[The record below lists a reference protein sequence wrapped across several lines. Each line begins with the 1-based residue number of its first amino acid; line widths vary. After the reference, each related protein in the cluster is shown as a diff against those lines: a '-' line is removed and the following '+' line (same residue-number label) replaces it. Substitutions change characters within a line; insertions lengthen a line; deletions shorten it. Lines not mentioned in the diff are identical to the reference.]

1 MKNQIIDNFLK
12 DLNLKNSQNNKYN
25 YVRNQLDKM
34 KFIQSFD
41 EYSVDLVETLLNEII
56 NNKNEI
62 LKLNKTLHQNKEY
75 IKELN
80 ITLNAFKYKSESIIK
95 ENKDLHS
102 EIVKLT
108 EKFSKKDSNIETQLH
123 QLRDDNSSLKYLV
136 TDLKK
141 KLKLVQIENSKFKD
155 IYRIFTTSLFEK
167 SINIKQMYLNQ
178 KEEEENDPKNPHSK
192 PMNLETFEKNVY
204 SIIKKPKIEITENLN
219 VSSKET
225 IENYFPKP
233 KYYPINTINEEY
245 QKQIL
250 NLKNDLKSL
259 QLENSIMKK
268 QMLSFF
274 NYEYLDNKLY
284 LNDNPENTN
293 FKSFNNN
300 NPIVIDFLRNELR
313 TMKEKYESYIDYFNK
328 NRPDKSQTLR
338 INNIKKLNER
348 IDKISEENKNLKK
361 QINDINYQK
370 DQIENEKDFL
380 KNTLKKEI
388 EKSKIKKDIIVSI
401 SKNQSI
407 QFLYTKKKDNSK
419 EQISKL
425 LNEKKILEDENSQMK
440 KNIRNLNNQKDKLNS
455 ELIYNNHQI
464 AELIDKCNSL
474 NKTIYENN
482 INSINNNFVEEKN
495 KQLTEE
501 LNKTNCS
508 IEDIK
513 KENESKLNLLKHEL
527 LIKEKEI
534 LRLNEINKMYEI
546 QIQMFDN
553 K

>member
-1 MKNQIIDNFLK
+1 MKNEIIDNFLK

-41 EYSVDLVETLLNEII
+41 EYSLDLVETLVNEII
-56 NNKNEI
+56 KNKNEI
-62 LKLNKTLHQNKEY
+62 LKLNKTLHQNKEQ
-75 IKELN
+75 IEELN
-80 ITLNAFKYKSESIIK
+80 ITLNAFKYKSDSILQ

-108 EKFSKKDSNIETQLH
+108 EKFSKKDSNIEIQLN

-141 KLKLVQIENSKFKD
+141 KLKLTQIENNKLKD
-155 IYRIFTTSLFEK
+155 LYKIFTTSLFER

-178 KEEEENDPKNPHSK
+178 KEEEENDPNNPHSK
-192 PMNLETFEKNVY
+192 PMNLETFENNVY
-204 SIIKKPKIEITENLN
+204 SLIKKPKIEISENLN

-233 KYYPINTINEEY
+233 KYYPINTINEEN

-250 NLKNDLKSL
+250 NLKNELKSL

-284 LNDNPENTN
+284 LNDNSQINN
-293 FKSFNNN
+293 FQSFNNS

-313 TMKEKYESYIDYFNK
+313 TMKEKYESYINYFNK
-328 NRPDKSQTLR
+328 NRPDKAQSLR

-348 IDKISEENKNLKK
+348 IDKISEENKSLKK

-370 DQIENEKDFL
+370 DQIENEKDYL

-388 EKSKIKKDIIVSI
+388 EKSNIKKDFMVSI
-401 SKNQSI
+401 IKNQPI
-407 QFLYTKKKDNSK
+407 QFLYNKKKDNSK

-425 LNEKKILEDENSQMK
+425 LNDNKILEEENLLMK
-440 KNIRNLNNQKDKLNS
+440 KNIRNLNNEKEKLNS

-464 AELIDKCNSL
+464 GELIDKCNSL

-482 INSINNNFVEEKN
+482 LNSKNNNFIEEKN

-501 LNKTNCS
+501 LNKTNSS

-534 LRLNEINKMYEI
+534 ERLNEIIKMYEI

>member
-41 EYSVDLVETLLNEII
+41 EYSLDLVETLVNEII
-56 NNKNEI
+56 KNKNEI
-62 LKLNKTLHQNKEY
+62 LKLNKTLHQNKEQ
-75 IKELN
+75 IEELN
-80 ITLNAFKYKSESIIK
+80 ITLNAFKYKSE
-95 ENKDLHS
+95 
-102 EIVKLT
+102 
-108 EKFSKKDSNIETQLH
+108 KKDSNIETQLH
-123 QLRDDNSSLKYLV
+123 QLKDDNSSLKYLV

-141 KLKLVQIENSKFKD
+141 KLKLSQIENNKYKD
-155 IYRIFTTSLFEK
+155 LYRIFTTSLFEK
-167 SINIKQMYLNQ
+167 SIDIKQMYLNQ

-204 SIIKKPKIEITENLN
+204 SIIKKPKIEISENLN

-233 KYYPINTINEEY
+233 KYYPINTINEEN

-250 NLKNDLKSL
+250 NLKNELKSL

-284 LNDNPENTN
+284 LNDNSQINN
-293 FKSFNNN
+293 FQSFNNS

-313 TMKEKYESYIDYFNK
+313 TMKEKYESYINYFNK
-328 NRPDKSQTLR
+328 NRPDKAQSLR

-388 EKSKIKKDIIVSI
+388 EKSNIKKDFMVSI
-401 SKNQSI
+401 IKNQPI
-407 QFLYTKKKDNSK
+407 QFLYNKKKDN
-419 EQISKL
+419 
-425 LNEKKILEDENSQMK
+425 
-440 KNIRNLNNQKDKLNS
+440 
-455 ELIYNNHQI
+455 
-464 AELIDKCNSL
+464 
-474 NKTIYENN
+474 
-482 INSINNNFVEEKN
+482 
-495 KQLTEE
+495 
-501 LNKTNCS
+501 
-508 IEDIK
+508 
-513 KENESKLNLLKHEL
+513 
-527 LIKEKEI
+527 
-534 LRLNEINKMYEI
+534 
-546 QIQMFDN
+546 
-553 K
+553 

>member
-1 MKNQIIDNFLK
+1 MKNEIIDNFLK

-25 YVRNQLDKM
+25 YLRNQLDKM

-75 IKELN
+75 IEELN

-102 EIVKLT
+102 EIIKLT
-108 EKFSKKDSNIETQLH
+108 EKFAKKDSNIETQLH
-123 QLRDDNSSLKYLV
+123 QLKDDNSSLKYLV

-141 KLKLVQIENSKFKD
+141 KLKLSQIENNKYKD
-155 IYRIFTTSLFEK
+155 LYRIFTTSLFEK
-167 SINIKQMYLNQ
+167 SIDIKQMYLNQ
-178 KEEEENDPKNPHSK
+178 KEEEDNDPKNPHSK
-192 PMNLETFEKNVY
+192 PMNLETFENNVY
-204 SIIKKPKIEITENLN
+204 SLIKKPKIEISENLN

-233 KYYPINTINEEY
+233 KYYPINTINEEN

-250 NLKNDLKSL
+250 NLKNELKSL

-284 LNDNPENTN
+284 LNDNSQINN
-293 FKSFNNN
+293 FQSFNNS

-313 TMKEKYESYIDYFNK
+313 TMKEKYESYINYFNK
-328 NRPDKSQTLR
+328 NRPDKAQSLR

-348 IDKISEENKNLKK
+348 IDKISEENKHLKK
-361 QINDINYQK
+361 QIIDINYQK
-370 DQIENEKDFL
+370 DQIENEKDYL

-388 EKSKIKKDIIVSI
+388 EKSNIKKDFMVSI
-401 SKNQSI
+401 IKNQPI
-407 QFLYTKKKDNSK
+407 QFLYNKK
-419 EQISKL
+419 
-425 LNEKKILEDENSQMK
+425 
-440 KNIRNLNNQKDKLNS
+440 
-455 ELIYNNHQI
+455 
-464 AELIDKCNSL
+464 
-474 NKTIYENN
+474 
-482 INSINNNFVEEKN
+482 
-495 KQLTEE
+495 
-501 LNKTNCS
+501 
-508 IEDIK
+508 
-513 KENESKLNLLKHEL
+513 
-527 LIKEKEI
+527 
-534 LRLNEINKMYEI
+534 
-546 QIQMFDN
+546 
-553 K
+553 

>member
-1 MKNQIIDNFLK
+1 MKNEIIDNFLK

-25 YVRNQLDKM
+25 YLRNQLDKM

-62 LKLNKTLHQNKEY
+62 LKLNKTLHQNKEQ
-75 IKELN
+75 IEELN

-102 EIVKLT
+102 EIIKLT
-108 EKFSKKDSNIETQLH
+108 EKFAKKDSNIETQLH
-123 QLRDDNSSLKYLV
+123 QLKDDNSSLKYLV

-141 KLKLVQIENSKFKD
+141 KLKLSQIENNKYKD
-155 IYRIFTTSLFEK
+155 LYRIFTTSLFEK
-167 SINIKQMYLNQ
+167 SIDIKQMYLNQ
-178 KEEEENDPKNPHSK
+178 KEEEDNDPKNPNSK
-192 PMNLETFEKNVY
+192 PMNLETFENNVY
-204 SIIKKPKIEITENLN
+204 SLIKKPKIEISENLN

-233 KYYPINTINEEY
+233 KYYPINTINEEN

-250 NLKNDLKSL
+250 NLKNELKSL

-284 LNDNPENTN
+284 LNDNSQINN
-293 FKSFNNN
+293 FQSFNNS

-313 TMKEKYESYIDYFNK
+313 TMKEKYESYINYFNK
-328 NRPDKSQTLR
+328 NRPDKAQSLR

-348 IDKISEENKNLKK
+348 IDKISEENKHLKK
-361 QINDINYQK
+361 QIIDINYQK
-370 DQIENEKDFL
+370 DQIENEKDYL

-388 EKSKIKKDIIVSI
+388 EKSNIKKDFMVSI
-401 SKNQSI
+401 IKNQPI
-407 QFLYTKKKDNSK
+407 QFLYNKKKDNSK

-425 LNEKKILEDENSQMK
+425 LNDNKILEEENLLMK
-440 KNIRNLNNQKDKLNS
+440 KNIRNLNNEKEKLNS

-464 AELIDKCNSL
+464 GELIDKCNSL
-474 NKTIYENN
+474 NKTIYENK
-482 INSINNNFVEEKN
+482 INLINNNVIEEKN

>member
-1 MKNQIIDNFLK
+1 MKNEIIDNFLK

-25 YVRNQLDKM
+25 YLRNQLDKM

-75 IKELN
+75 IEELN

-102 EIVKLT
+102 EIIKLT
-108 EKFSKKDSNIETQLH
+108 EKFAKKDSNIETQLH
-123 QLRDDNSSLKYLV
+123 QLKDDNSSLKYLV

-141 KLKLVQIENSKFKD
+141 KLKLSQIENNKYKD
-155 IYRIFTTSLFEK
+155 LYRIFTTSLFEK
-167 SINIKQMYLNQ
+167 SIDIKQMYLNQ
-178 KEEEENDPKNPHSK
+178 KEEEDNDPKNPHSK
-192 PMNLETFEKNVY
+192 PMNLETFENNVY
-204 SIIKKPKIEITENLN
+204 SLIKKPKIEISENLN

-233 KYYPINTINEEY
+233 KYYPINTINEEN

-250 NLKNDLKSL
+250 NLKNELKSL

-284 LNDNPENTN
+284 LNDNSQINN
-293 FKSFNNN
+293 FQSFNNS

-313 TMKEKYESYIDYFNK
+313 TMKEKYESYINYFNK
-328 NRPDKSQTLR
+328 NRPDKAQSLR

-348 IDKISEENKNLKK
+348 IDKISEENKHLKK
-361 QINDINYQK
+361 QIIDINYQK
-370 DQIENEKDFL
+370 DQIENEKDYL

-388 EKSKIKKDIIVSI
+388 EKSNIKKDFMVSI
-401 SKNQSI
+401 IKNQPI
-407 QFLYTKKKDNSK
+407 QFLYNKKKDNSK

-425 LNEKKILEDENSQMK
+425 LNDNKILEEENLLMK
-440 KNIRNLNNQKDKLNS
+440 KNIRNLNNEKEKLNS

-464 AELIDKCNSL
+464 GELIDKCNSL
-474 NKTIYENN
+474 NKTIYENK
-482 INSINNNFVEEKN
+482 INLINNNVIEEKN

>member
-41 EYSVDLVETLLNEII
+41 EYSLDLVETLVNEII
-56 NNKNEI
+56 KNKNEI
-62 LKLNKTLHQNKEY
+62 LKLNKTLHQNKEQ
-75 IKELN
+75 IEELN
-80 ITLNAFKYKSESIIK
+80 ITLNAFKYKSDSILQ

-108 EKFSKKDSNIETQLH
+108 EKFSKKDSNIEIQLN

-141 KLKLVQIENSKFKD
+141 KLKLTQIENNKLKD
-155 IYRIFTTSLFEK
+155 LYKIFTTSLFER

-178 KEEEENDPKNPHSK
+178 KEEEENDPNNPHSK
-192 PMNLETFEKNVY
+192 PMNLETFENNVY
-204 SIIKKPKIEITENLN
+204 SLIKKPKIEISENLN

-233 KYYPINTINEEY
+233 KFYPINTINEES

-250 NLKNDLKSL
+250 NLKNELKSL

-284 LNDNPENTN
+284 LNDNNEINN
-293 FKSFNNN
+293 FQSLNNN
-300 NPIVIDFLRNELR
+300 NPLVIDFLRNELR

-328 NRPDKSQTLR
+328 NRPDKAQRLR
-338 INNIKKLNER
+338 INNIKLLNER
-348 IDKISEENKNLKK
+348 IDKISEENKSLKK

-388 EKSKIKKDIIVSI
+388 EKSKIKKDIKVSI
-401 SKNQSI
+401 SNSQSI
-407 QFLYTKKKDNSK
+407 QFLYNKKKDNSK

-425 LNEKKILEDENSQMK
+425 LNDNKVLEEENSQMK

-464 AELIDKCNSL
+464 GELIDKCNSL

-482 INSINNNFVEEKN
+482 LNSKNNNFIEEKN

-501 LNKTNCS
+501 LNKTNSS

-534 LRLNEINKMYEI
+534 ERLNEIIKMYEI

>member
-1 MKNQIIDNFLK
+1 MKNEIIDNFLK

-25 YVRNQLDKM
+25 YLRNQLDKM

-75 IKELN
+75 IEELN

-108 EKFSKKDSNIETQLH
+108 EKFSKKDSNIEIQLN

-141 KLKLVQIENSKFKD
+141 KLKLSQIENNKYKD
-155 IYRIFTTSLFEK
+155 LYRIFTTSLFEK
-167 SINIKQMYLNQ
+167 SIDIKQMYLNQ
-178 KEEEENDPKNPHSK
+178 KEEEDNDPKNPHSK
-192 PMNLETFEKNVY
+192 PMNLETFENNVY
-204 SIIKKPKIEITENLN
+204 SLIKKPKIEISENLN

-233 KYYPINTINEEY
+233 KYYPINTINEEN

-250 NLKNDLKSL
+250 NLKNELKSL

-284 LNDNPENTN
+284 LNDNSQINN
-293 FKSFNNN
+293 FQSFNNS

-313 TMKEKYESYIDYFNK
+313 TMKEKYESYINYFNK
-328 NRPDKSQTLR
+328 NRPDKAQSLR

-348 IDKISEENKNLKK
+348 IDKISEENKHLKK
-361 QINDINYQK
+361 QIIDINYQK
-370 DQIENEKDFL
+370 DQIENEKDYL

-388 EKSKIKKDIIVSI
+388 EKSNIKKDFMVSI
-401 SKNQSI
+401 IKNQPI
-407 QFLYTKKKDNSK
+407 QFLYNKKKDNSK

-425 LNEKKILEDENSQMK
+425 LNDNKILEEENLLMK
-440 KNIRNLNNQKDKLNS
+440 KNIRNLNNEKEKLNS

-464 AELIDKCNSL
+464 GELIDKCNSL
-474 NKTIYENN
+474 NKTIYENK
-482 INSINNNFVEEKN
+482 INLINNNVIEEKN

>member
-1 MKNQIIDNFLK
+1 MKNEIIDNFLK

-25 YVRNQLDKM
+25 YLRNQLDKM

-75 IKELN
+75 IEELN

-102 EIVKLT
+102 EIIKLT
-108 EKFSKKDSNIETQLH
+108 EKFAKKDSNIETQLH
-123 QLRDDNSSLKYLV
+123 QLKDDNSSLKYLV

-141 KLKLVQIENSKFKD
+141 KLKLSQIENNKYKD
-155 IYRIFTTSLFEK
+155 LYRIFTTSLFEK
-167 SINIKQMYLNQ
+167 SIDIKQMYLNQ
-178 KEEEENDPKNPHSK
+178 KEEEDNDPKNPHSK
-192 PMNLETFEKNVY
+192 PMNLETFENNVY
-204 SIIKKPKIEITENLN
+204 SLIKKPKIEISENLN

-233 KYYPINTINEEY
+233 KYYPINTINEEN

-250 NLKNDLKSL
+250 NLKNELKSL

-293 FKSFNNN
+293 FKSFNNS

-313 TMKEKYESYIDYFNK
+313 TMKEKYESYINYFNK
-328 NRPDKSQTLR
+328 NRPDKAQSLR

-348 IDKISEENKNLKK
+348 IDKISEENKHLKK
-361 QINDINYQK
+361 QIIDINYQK
-370 DQIENEKDFL
+370 DQIENEKDYL

-388 EKSKIKKDIIVSI
+388 EKSNIKKDFMVSI
-401 SKNQSI
+401 IKNQPI
-407 QFLYTKKKDNSK
+407 QFLYNKKKDNSK

-425 LNEKKILEDENSQMK
+425 LNDNKILEEENLLMK
-440 KNIRNLNNQKDKLNS
+440 KNIRNLNNEKEKLNS

-464 AELIDKCNSL
+464 GELIDKCNSL
-474 NKTIYENN
+474 NKTIYENK
-482 INSINNNFVEEKN
+482 INLINNNVIEEKN

>member
-1 MKNQIIDNFLK
+1 MKNEIIDNFLK

-25 YVRNQLDKM
+25 YLRNQLDKM

-75 IKELN
+75 IEELN

-102 EIVKLT
+102 EIIKLT
-108 EKFSKKDSNIETQLH
+108 EKFAKKDSNIETQLH
-123 QLRDDNSSLKYLV
+123 QLKDDNSSLKYLV

-141 KLKLVQIENSKFKD
+141 KLKLSQIENNKYKD
-155 IYRIFTTSLFEK
+155 LYRIFTTSLFEK
-167 SINIKQMYLNQ
+167 SIDIKQMYLNQ
-178 KEEEENDPKNPHSK
+178 KEEEDNDPKNPHSK
-192 PMNLETFEKNVY
+192 PMNLETFENNVY
-204 SIIKKPKIEITENLN
+204 SLIKKPKIEISENLN

-233 KYYPINTINEEY
+233 KYYPINTINEEN

-250 NLKNDLKSL
+250 NLKNELKSL

-284 LNDNPENTN
+284 LNDNSQINN
-293 FKSFNNN
+293 FQSFNNS

-313 TMKEKYESYIDYFNK
+313 TMKEKYESYINYFNK
-328 NRPDKSQTLR
+328 NRPDKAQSLR

-348 IDKISEENKNLKK
+348 IDKISEENKHLKK
-361 QINDINYQK
+361 QIIDINYQK
-370 DQIENEKDFL
+370 DQIENEKDYL

-388 EKSKIKKDIIVSI
+388 EKSNIKKDFMVSI
-401 SKNQSI
+401 IKNQPI
-407 QFLYTKKKDNSK
+407 QFLYNKKKDNSK

-425 LNEKKILEDENSQMK
+425 LNDNKILEEENLLMK
-440 KNIRNLNNQKDKLNS
+440 KNIRNLNNEKEKLNS

-464 AELIDKCNSL
+464 GELIDKCNSL
-474 NKTIYENN
+474 NKKIYENK
-482 INSINNNFVEEKN
+482 INLINNNVIEEKN

>member
-1 MKNQIIDNFLK
+1 MKNEIIDNFLK

-25 YVRNQLDKM
+25 YLRNQLDKM

-75 IKELN
+75 IEELN

-102 EIVKLT
+102 EIIKLT
-108 EKFSKKDSNIETQLH
+108 EKFAKKDSNIETQLH
-123 QLRDDNSSLKYLV
+123 QLKDDNSSLKYLV

-141 KLKLVQIENSKFKD
+141 KLKLSQIENNKYKD
-155 IYRIFTTSLFEK
+155 LYRIFTTSLFEK
-167 SINIKQMYLNQ
+167 SIDIKQMYLNQ
-178 KEEEENDPKNPHSK
+178 KEEEDNDPKNPHSK
-192 PMNLETFEKNVY
+192 PMNLETFENNVY
-204 SIIKKPKIEITENLN
+204 SLIKKPKIEISENLN

-233 KYYPINTINEEY
+233 KYYPINTINEEN

-250 NLKNDLKSL
+250 NLKNELKSL

-284 LNDNPENTN
+284 LNDNSQINN
-293 FKSFNNN
+293 FQSFNNS

-313 TMKEKYESYIDYFNK
+313 TMKEKYESYINYFNK
-328 NRPDKSQTLR
+328 NRPDKAQSLR

-348 IDKISEENKNLKK
+348 IDKISEENKHLKK
-361 QINDINYQK
+361 QIIDINYQK

-388 EKSKIKKDIIVSI
+388 EKSNIKKDFMVSI
-401 SKNQSI
+401 IKNQPI
-407 QFLYTKKKDNSK
+407 QFLYNKKKDNSK

-425 LNEKKILEDENSQMK
+425 LNDNKILEEENLLMK
-440 KNIRNLNNQKDKLNS
+440 KNIRNLNNEKEKLNS

-464 AELIDKCNSL
+464 GELIDKCNSL
-474 NKTIYENN
+474 NKTIYENK
-482 INSINNNFVEEKN
+482 INLINNNVIEEKN

>member
-1 MKNQIIDNFLK
+1 MKNEIIDNFLK

-25 YVRNQLDKM
+25 YLRNQLDKM

-75 IKELN
+75 IEELN

-102 EIVKLT
+102 EIIKLT
-108 EKFSKKDSNIETQLH
+108 EKFAKKDSNIETQLH
-123 QLRDDNSSLKYLV
+123 QLKDDNSSLKYLV

-141 KLKLVQIENSKFKD
+141 KLKLSQIENNKYKD
-155 IYRIFTTSLFEK
+155 LYRIFTTSLFEK
-167 SINIKQMYLNQ
+167 SIDIKQMYLNQ
-178 KEEEENDPKNPHSK
+178 KEEEDNDPKNPHSK
-192 PMNLETFEKNVY
+192 PMNLETFENNVY
-204 SIIKKPKIEITENLN
+204 SLIKKPKIEISENLN

-225 IENYFPKP
+225 IEKYFPKP
-233 KYYPINTINEEY
+233 KYYPINTINEEN

-250 NLKNDLKSL
+250 NLKNELKSL

-284 LNDNPENTN
+284 LNDNSQINN
-293 FKSFNNN
+293 FQSFNNS

-313 TMKEKYESYIDYFNK
+313 TMKEKYESYINYFNK
-328 NRPDKSQTLR
+328 NRPDKAQSLR

-348 IDKISEENKNLKK
+348 IDKISEENKHLKK
-361 QINDINYQK
+361 QIIDINYQK
-370 DQIENEKDFL
+370 DQIENEKDYL

-388 EKSKIKKDIIVSI
+388 EKSNIKKDFMVSI
-401 SKNQSI
+401 IKNQPI
-407 QFLYTKKKDNSK
+407 QFLYNKKKDNSK

-425 LNEKKILEDENSQMK
+425 LNDNKILEEENLLMK
-440 KNIRNLNNQKDKLNS
+440 KNIRNLNNEKEKLNS

-464 AELIDKCNSL
+464 GELIDKCNSL
-474 NKTIYENN
+474 NKTIYENK
-482 INSINNNFVEEKN
+482 INLINNNVIEEKN

>member
-1 MKNQIIDNFLK
+1 MKNEIIDNFLK

-25 YVRNQLDKM
+25 YLRNQLDKM

-75 IKELN
+75 IEELN

-102 EIVKLT
+102 EIIKLT
-108 EKFSKKDSNIETQLH
+108 EKFAKKDSNIETQLH
-123 QLRDDNSSLKYLV
+123 QLKDDNSSLKYLV

-141 KLKLVQIENSKFKD
+141 KLKLSQIENNKYKD
-155 IYRIFTTSLFEK
+155 LYRIFTTSLFEK
-167 SINIKQMYLNQ
+167 SIDIKQMYLNQ
-178 KEEEENDPKNPHSK
+178 KEEEDNDPKNPHSK
-192 PMNLETFEKNVY
+192 PMNLETFENNVY
-204 SIIKKPKIEITENLN
+204 SLIKKPKIEISENLN

-233 KYYPINTINEEY
+233 KYYPINTINEEN

-250 NLKNDLKSL
+250 NLKNELKSL

-284 LNDNPENTN
+284 LNDNSQINN
-293 FKSFNNN
+293 FQSFNNS

-313 TMKEKYESYIDYFNK
+313 TMKEKYESYINYFNK
-328 NRPDKSQTLR
+328 NRPDKAQSLR

-348 IDKISEENKNLKK
+348 IDKISEENKHLKK
-361 QINDINYQK
+361 QIIDINYQK
-370 DQIENEKDFL
+370 DQIENEKDYL

-388 EKSKIKKDIIVSI
+388 EKSNIKKDFMVSI
-401 SKNQSI
+401 IKNQPI
-407 QFLYTKKKDNSK
+407 QFLYNKKKDNSK

-425 LNEKKILEDENSQMK
+425 LNDNKILEEENLLMK
-440 KNIRNLNNQKDKLNS
+440 KNIRNLNNEKEKLNS

-464 AELIDKCNSL
+464 GELIDKCNSL
-474 NKTIYENN
+474 NKTIYENV
-482 INSINNNFVEEKN
+482 IEEKN

>member
-1 MKNQIIDNFLK
+1 MKNEIIDNFLK

-41 EYSVDLVETLLNEII
+41 EYSLDLVETLVNEII
-56 NNKNEI
+56 KNKNEI
-62 LKLNKTLHQNKEY
+62 LKLNKTLHQNKEQ
-75 IKELN
+75 IEELN
-80 ITLNAFKYKSESIIK
+80 ITLNAFKYKSDSILQ

-108 EKFSKKDSNIETQLH
+108 EKFSKKDSNIEIQLN

-141 KLKLVQIENSKFKD
+141 KLKLTQIENNKLKD
-155 IYRIFTTSLFEK
+155 LYKIFTTSLFER

-178 KEEEENDPKNPHSK
+178 KEEEENDPNNPHSK
-192 PMNLETFEKNVY
+192 PMNLETFENNVY
-204 SIIKKPKIEITENLN
+204 SLIKKPKIEISENLN

-233 KYYPINTINEEY
+233 KFYPINTINEES

-250 NLKNDLKSL
+250 NLKNELKSL

-284 LNDNPENTN
+284 LNDNSQINN
-293 FKSFNNN
+293 FQSFNNS

-313 TMKEKYESYIDYFNK
+313 TMKEKYESYINYFNK
-328 NRPDKSQTLR
+328 NRPDKAQSLR

-348 IDKISEENKNLKK
+348 IDKISEENKHLKK
-361 QINDINYQK
+361 QIIDINYQK
-370 DQIENEKDFL
+370 DQIENEKDYL

-388 EKSKIKKDIIVSI
+388 EKSNIKKDFMVSI
-401 SKNQSI
+401 IKNQPI
-407 QFLYTKKKDNSK
+407 QFLYNKKKDNSK

-425 LNEKKILEDENSQMK
+425 LKDNKVLEEENSQMK

-464 AELIDKCNSL
+464 GELIDKCNSL

-482 INSINNNFVEEKN
+482 LNSKNNNFIEEKN

-501 LNKTNCS
+501 LNKTNSS

>member
-1 MKNQIIDNFLK
+1 MKNEIIDNFLK

-25 YVRNQLDKM
+25 YLRNQLDKM

-75 IKELN
+75 IEELN

-102 EIVKLT
+102 EIIKLT
-108 EKFSKKDSNIETQLH
+108 EKFAKKDSNIETQLH
-123 QLRDDNSSLKYLV
+123 QLKDDNSSLKYLV

-141 KLKLVQIENSKFKD
+141 KLKLSQIENNKYKD
-155 IYRIFTTSLFEK
+155 LYKIFTTSLFER

-178 KEEEENDPKNPHSK
+178 KEEEENDPNNPHSK
-192 PMNLETFEKNVY
+192 PMNLETFENNVY
-204 SIIKKPKIEITENLN
+204 SLIKKPKIEISENLN

-233 KYYPINTINEEY
+233 KYYPINTINEEN

-250 NLKNDLKSL
+250 NLKNELKSL

-284 LNDNPENTN
+284 LNDNSQINN
-293 FKSFNNN
+293 FQSFNNS

-328 NRPDKSQTLR
+328 NRPDKAQRLR
-338 INNIKKLNER
+338 INNIKLLNER
-348 IDKISEENKNLKK
+348 IDKISEENKHLKK
-361 QINDINYQK
+361 QIIDINYQK

-388 EKSKIKKDIIVSI
+388 EKSKIKKDIKVSI
-401 SKNQSI
+401 SNSQSI
-407 QFLYTKKKDNSK
+407 QFLYNKKKDNSK

-425 LNEKKILEDENSQMK
+425 LNDNKILEEENLLMK
-440 KNIRNLNNQKDKLNS
+440 KNIRNLNNEKEKLNS

-464 AELIDKCNSL
+464 GELIDKCNSL
-474 NKTIYENN
+474 NKTIYENK
-482 INSINNNFVEEKN
+482 INLINNNVIEEKN

>member
-1 MKNQIIDNFLK
+1 MKNEIIDNFLK

-25 YVRNQLDKM
+25 YLRNQLDKM

-75 IKELN
+75 IEELN

-102 EIVKLT
+102 EIIKLT
-108 EKFSKKDSNIETQLH
+108 EKFAKKDSNIETQLH
-123 QLRDDNSSLKYLV
+123 QLKDDNSSLKYLV

-141 KLKLVQIENSKFKD
+141 KLKLSQIENNKYKD
-155 IYRIFTTSLFEK
+155 LYRIFTTSLFEK
-167 SINIKQMYLNQ
+167 SIDIKQMYLNQ
-178 KEEEENDPKNPHSK
+178 KEEEDNDPKNPHSK
-192 PMNLETFEKNVY
+192 PMNLETFENNVY
-204 SIIKKPKIEITENLN
+204 SLIKKPKIEISENLN

-233 KYYPINTINEEY
+233 KYYPINTINEEN

-250 NLKNDLKSL
+250 NLKNELKSL

-284 LNDNPENTN
+284 LNDNNEINN
-293 FKSFNNN
+293 FQSLNNN
-300 NPIVIDFLRNELR
+300 NPLVIDFLRNELR
-313 TMKEKYESYIDYFNK
+313 TMSYIDYFNK
-328 NRPDKSQTLR
+328 NRPDKAQRLR
-338 INNIKKLNER
+338 INNIKSLNER
-348 IDKISEENKNLKK
+348 IDKISEENKHLKK
-361 QINDINYQK
+361 QIIDINYQK
-370 DQIENEKDFL
+370 EQIENEKDYL

-388 EKSKIKKDIIVSI
+388 EKSNIKKDFMVSI
-401 SKNQSI
+401 IKNQPI
-407 QFLYTKKKDNSK
+407 QFLYNKKKDNSK

-425 LNEKKILEDENSQMK
+425 LNDNKILEEENLLMK
-440 KNIRNLNNQKDKLNS
+440 KNIRNLNNEKEKLNS

-464 AELIDKCNSL
+464 GELIDKCNSL

-482 INSINNNFVEEKN
+482 LNSKNNNFIEEKN

>member
-75 IKELN
+75 IEELN

-102 EIVKLT
+102 EIIKLT
-108 EKFSKKDSNIETQLH
+108 EKFAKKDSNIETQLH

-141 KLKLVQIENSKFKD
+141 KLKLSQIENNKYKD

-167 SINIKQMYLNQ
+167 SIDIKQMYLNQ
-178 KEEEENDPKNPHSK
+178 KEEEDNDPKNPHSK
-192 PMNLETFEKNVY
+192 PMNLETFENNVY
-204 SIIKKPKIEITENLN
+204 SLIKKPKIEISENLN

-233 KYYPINTINEEY
+233 KYYPINTINEEN

-250 NLKNDLKSL
+250 NLKNELKSL

-284 LNDNPENTN
+284 LNDNSQINN
-293 FKSFNNN
+293 FQSFNNS

-313 TMKEKYESYIDYFNK
+313 TMKEKYESYINYFNK
-328 NRPDKSQTLR
+328 NRPDKAQSLR

-370 DQIENEKDFL
+370 DQIENEKDYL

-388 EKSKIKKDIIVSI
+388 EKSNIKKDFMVSI
-401 SKNQSI
+401 IKNQPI
-407 QFLYTKKKDNSK
+407 QFLYNKKKDNSK

-425 LNEKKILEDENSQMK
+425 LNDNKILEEENLLMK
-440 KNIRNLNNQKDKLNS
+440 KNIRNLNNEKEKLNS

-464 AELIDKCNSL
+464 GELIDKCNSL
-474 NKTIYENN
+474 NKSIYEKN
-482 INSINNNFVEEKN
+482 INSLNNNEMEEKN
-495 KQLTEE
+495 KKLKEE
-501 LNKTNCS
+501 LDKTNCS

-513 KENESKLNLLKHEL
+513 RENESKQNLLKHEL
-527 LIKEKEI
+527 LIKDKEI
-534 LRLNEINKMYEI
+534 LRLNEINKMLEI
-546 QIQMFDN
+546 QIQMFN
-553 K
+553 TK